1 MKNGFIRKLAGLFM
15 IPVLLTA
22 EIPAL
27 AAPEDASADQIYDGT
42 GDTDDAGMESV
53 DNTLP
58 AYALSSYYPDFNWA
72 NPEDSY
78 LWPDGNGGFT
88 SIGSDG
94 TWLYFQE
101 LNSKFKEMSMSAFTL
116 PLPIFGGAYKADD
129 GYYAVYGESNTDESD
144 TKEVVRV
151 VHYDK
156 EMTELASCSIKGINT
171 NTPFE
176 AGSLRMTMNGSDLYI
191 HTCHKMY
198 KSSDGLNHQANMF
211 FKIDT
216 AKMECTESH
225 TGFTDGGYSS
235 HSFNQFILNDGT
247 YLYRADHGDAYPR
260 AVVVNKASLTGS
272 VASVTKTYAFTIPGA
287 TGANATG
294 VTLEGFEQSASN
306 LLLAGTSVPLD
317 DADNY
322 SASAQRN
329 IYLTVIPKSFTGSSD
344 ATQATTKYLTSFTGS
359 SYSTKLRYVH
369 LVKISADSFALMWTE
384 VSGSDSTEKI
394 MLIDGSGNIKKA
406 AQTIEGAEYSDM
418 QPVYSD
424 GKIYWFRSNG
434 KAITYY
440 SVSTSDFTVQEGG
453 ESVTPSTS
461 ATATPVP
468 TSSSGGGENDPTP
481 APGGDDTTPTPTS
494 SASGSGSSKTTPTP
508 TPVPTS
514 GSALVT
520 PTPAPEHKVTEIDM
534 GGSSA
539 SRTYTAGET
548 VTLNAKVT
556 TADGQAADV
565 NYVNSNPHIAA
576 PVSATSGS
584 ASYKLSAPG
593 TAFVT
598 VASGTKTKTVK
609 YTVKQPAGK
618 LEAFYNGAEVSKL
631 SSGNYFVSIMQGEK
645 LSLMVHP
652 DKASTDTIKW
662 VSDTPSVVK
671 VNSSGVIMAKKTG
684 NATIKAISMD
694 GKKEGASVNFKVK
707 VSAAPQE
714 KIEKYDA
721 TKAVTHYLG
730 SKDANGNPLLY
741 AGEMASVYADVTAN
755 TGWNSG
761 KAIVYK
767 VVDGKG
773 VIKTDKFGRITAKK
787 TGTATIAAYCGKTK
801 LEGSEISI
809 RVRTPIKLFKLSK
822 DYIKV
827 KSGSSKQKS
836 VSLAVKT
843 NPAYKVLKEEGS
855 YIKWSVP
862 AGYTIK
868 AGSDQNGKVTYIF
881 PAGVADR
888 TATAVIYDAV
898 TGVTYTAT
906 VTIDMQ

>member
-27 AAPEDASADQIYDGT
+27 AAPEDASADQVYDGNS
-42 GDTDDAGMESV
+42 DFENAGMESV

-58 AYALSSYYPDFNWA
+58 AYAYGSYYKDFNWA
-72 NPEDSY
+72 NPENSY
-78 LWPDGNGGFT
+78 LWSDGNGGFT
-88 SIGSDG
+88 AIGSDG
-94 TWLYFQE
+94 TCLYFQE

-129 GYYAVYGESNTDESD
+129 GYYAVYGESNTGESD
-144 TKEVVRV
+144 DKEVIRV

-156 EMTELASCSIKGINT
+156 EMNELAYCSIKGINT
-171 NTPFE
+171 NTPFD
-176 AGSLRMTMNGSDLYI
+176 AGSLRMTMSGTDLYI

-198 KSSDGLNHQANMF
+198 KSNDGLNHQANMT

-216 AKMECTESH
+216 STMTCTESN
-225 TGFTDGGYSS
+225 TGVSSEGTGYSS
-235 HSFNQFILNDGT
+235 HSFNQFVLNDGT

-260 AVVVNKASLTGS
+260 AVMVNKAALSGS
-272 VASVTKTYAFTIPGA
+272 ISSVTKTYAFTIPGT

-306 LLLAGTSVPLD
+306 LLIAGTSVPLS
-317 DADNY
+317 DADSY

-329 IYLTVIPKSFTGSSD
+329 IYLSVIPKDFTGSADSGQA
-344 ATQATTKYLTSFTGS
+344 ATKSFTSFNGS
-359 SYSTKLRYVH
+359 SLSTKLHYVH
-369 LVKISADSFALMWTE
+369 LVKISQDSFALMWTE

-394 MLIDGSGNIKKA
+394 MLIDGSGNIKKE

-424 GKIYWFRSNG
+424 GKIYWFSSNG
-434 KAITYY
+434 KTITYY
-440 SVSTSDFTVQEGG
+440 SVSTSDFIVQADGQ
-453 ESVTPSTS
+453 SVTPS
-461 ATATPVP
+461 AEA
-468 TSSSGGGENDPTP
+468 
-481 APGGDDTTPTPTS
+481 
-494 SASGSGSSKTTPTP
+494 TP
-508 TPVPTS
+508 TPVPSSSTGGGDNDPTPSSSTGGGSSSKTPTPTATPTS
-514 GSALVT
+514 GSSLVT
-520 PTPAPEHKVTEIDM
+520 PTTAPQAEHRVTGIDM
-534 GGSSA
+534 GDTPVSG
-539 SRTYTAGET
+539 TYTAGET
-548 VTLNAKVT
+548 VTLNVKAE
-556 TADGQAADV
+556 TADGKAAEI

-576 PVSATSGS
+576 PVSAISGS

-721 TKAVTHYLG
+721 TKAVTRYLG

>member
-1 MKNGFIRKLAGLFM
+1 M
-15 IPVLLTA
+15 
-22 EIPAL
+22 
-27 AAPEDASADQIYDGT
+27 
-42 GDTDDAGMESV
+42 
-53 DNTLP
+53 
-58 AYALSSYYPDFNWA
+58 
-72 NPEDSY
+72 
-78 LWPDGNGGFT
+78 
-88 SIGSDG
+88 
-94 TWLYFQE
+94 
-101 LNSKFKEMSMSAFTL
+101 
-116 PLPIFGGAYKADD
+116 
-129 GYYAVYGESNTDESD
+129 
-144 TKEVVRV
+144 
-151 VHYDK
+151 
-156 EMTELASCSIKGINT
+156 
-171 NTPFE
+171 
-176 AGSLRMTMNGSDLYI
+176 
-191 HTCHKMY
+191 
-198 KSSDGLNHQANMF
+198 
-211 FKIDT
+211 
-216 AKMECTESH
+216 
-225 TGFTDGGYSS
+225 
-235 HSFNQFILNDGT
+235 
-247 YLYRADHGDAYPR
+247 
-260 AVVVNKASLTGS
+260 
-272 VASVTKTYAFTIPGA
+272 
-287 TGANATG
+287 
-294 VTLEGFEQSASN
+294 
-306 LLLAGTSVPLD
+306 
-317 DADNY
+317 
-322 SASAQRN
+322 
-329 IYLTVIPKSFTGSSD
+329 
-344 ATQATTKYLTSFTGS
+344 
-359 SYSTKLRYVH
+359 
-369 LVKISADSFALMWTE
+369 
-384 VSGSDSTEKI
+384 
-394 MLIDGSGNIKKA
+394 
-406 AQTIEGAEYSDM
+406 
-418 QPVYSD
+418 
-424 GKIYWFRSNG
+424 
-434 KAITYY
+434 
-440 SVSTSDFTVQEGG
+440 
-453 ESVTPSTS
+453 
-461 ATATPVP
+461 
-468 TSSSGGGENDPTP
+468 
-481 APGGDDTTPTPTS
+481 
-494 SASGSGSSKTTPTP
+494 
-508 TPVPTS
+508 
-514 GSALVT
+514 
-520 PTPAPEHKVTEIDM
+520 
-534 GGSSA
+534 
-539 SRTYTAGET
+539 
-548 VTLNAKVT
+548 NAKVT
-556 TADGQAADV
+556 TADGQAAEI

-721 TKAVTHYLG
+721 TKAVTRYLG